1 MPVATLS
8 AAALPRTS
16 SEWPRR
22 QPMNTA
28 IIVATTSATW
38 FGPTAP
44 ASPNRKYDSA
54 TSRMRLATGMIASI
68 NVSGCGESGLC
79 MCVGLGLAT
88 RQLLRRESMQPRIRH
103 RGRRER
109 SLLDQ

>member
-1 MPVATLS
+1 MPLIAQVPISAPTANRMKIAPMPVATLS
-8 AAALPRTS
+8 VAASPRDS

-44 ASPNRKYDSA
+44 ASPNRK
-54 TSRMRLATGMIASI
+54 
-68 NVSGCGESGLC
+68 
-79 MCVGLGLAT
+79 
-88 RQLLRRESMQPRIRH
+88 
-103 RGRRER
+103 
-109 SLLDQ
+109 